1 MVTKYTTG
9 QSVLIPATIETAEE
23 RDGQIIYHVHADTWE
38 GVPEDAIL
46 VNEDAEIQN
55 AMQTFVESMR
65 QGWE

>member
-23 RDGQIIYHVHADTWE
+23 RDGKIIYQVHADTWE

-55 AMQTFVESMR
+55 AMQTFIDSMR
-65 QGWE
+65 QRWE